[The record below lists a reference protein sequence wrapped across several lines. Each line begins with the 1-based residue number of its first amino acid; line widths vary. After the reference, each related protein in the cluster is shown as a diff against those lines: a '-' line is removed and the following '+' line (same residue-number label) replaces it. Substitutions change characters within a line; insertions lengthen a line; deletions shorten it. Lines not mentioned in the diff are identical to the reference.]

1 MTYSILLA
9 VAAVAAQAAVAQPAP
24 NAAQAQA
31 QGYAQAQQALAGN
44 GAAQATMLPPAA
56 MQYAPP
62 AAIAAPVRASA
73 ILRVG
78 TEIPLRLTQELTTKG
93 KKLRVGDRFHLETS
107 EPVMVQGVN
116 VIPVGSP
123 AVGEITDVRNK
134 GMWGKSGHLSARI
147 LYVTV
152 NGRQIRLSGAFD
164 DKGVAGG
171 IGAVAVSAIVFA
183 PAGFFMTGTSAKVP
197 VGTIIKSF
205 VDEDVP
211 LSMPVAA
218 QAPMQVGAPA
228 PMQVQAPAGS
238 SAAPTAPAAA
248 APAGQSH

>member
-1 MTYSILLA
+1 MAFSIL
-9 VAAVAAQAAVAQPAP
+9 VIAAAAALQPHAANQ
-24 NAAQAQA
+24 AQAQA
-31 QGYAQAQQALAGN
+31 QGYAEAQRALSGQPAPGPMAVAMPVASAVPIAGP
-44 GAAQATMLPPAA
+44 ATTN
-56 MQYAPP
+56 
-62 AAIAAPVRASA
+62 A

-78 TEIPLRLTQELTTKG
+78 TEVPLRLSEELTTKG
-93 KKLRVGDRFHLETS
+93 KRLRVGDRFHLETS

-134 GMWGKSGHLSARI
+134 GMWGKSGHLAARI

-171 IGAVAVSAIVFA
+171 VGAVTVSALVFL

-197 VGTIIKSF
+197 AGSIIKSF

-211 LSMPVAA
+211 LSMPVVA
-218 QAPMQVGAPA
+218 QAPMQVA
-228 PMQVQAPAGS
+228 
-238 SAAPTAPAAA
+238 APAAPMTVP
-248 APAGQSH
+248 APQQQMKVISVAPGTPQPQHQ

>member
-1 MTYSILLA
+1 MPVSIFALA
-9 VAAVAAQAAVAQPAP
+9 ALAAAQAAAPQATVQPAMV
-24 NAAQAQA
+24 AA
-31 QGYAQAQQALAGN
+31 
-44 GAAQATMLPPAA
+44 P
-56 MQYAPP
+56 
-62 AAIAAPVRASA
+62 IAAPATTSA

-78 TEIPLRLTQELTTKG
+78 TEVPLRLDQELTTKG
-93 KKLRVGDRFHLETS
+93 KQLRVGNRFHLQTS
-107 EPVMVQGVN
+107 EPIIVQGVN

-134 GMWGKSGHLSARI
+134 GMWGKSGHLAARI

-171 IGAVAVSAIVFA
+171 VGAVAVSAIVFL
-183 PAGFFMTGTSAKVP
+183 PAGFFMTGTSARVP
-197 VGTIIKSF
+197 AGTIIKSF

-218 QAPMQVGAPA
+218 QAPLAVGVPAA
-228 PMQVQAPAGS
+228 PMTV
-238 SAAPTAPAAA
+238 PAAA
-248 APAGQSH
+248 ASAQQL

>member
-1 MTYSILLA
+1 MQFTSLLVVAAAAAQAHWVPLNSEQAKVSQGQA
-9 VAAVAAQAAVAQPAP
+9 VAAAQVVTPASAAP
-24 NAAQAQA
+24 
-31 QGYAQAQQALAGN
+31 
-44 GAAQATMLPPAA
+44 
-56 MQYAPP
+56 
-62 AAIAAPVRASA
+62 IAAPAMTSA

-78 TEIPLRLTQELTTKG
+78 TEVPLRLVEELTTKG

-123 AVGEITDVRNK
+123 AMGEITDVRNK

-171 IGAVAVSAIVFA
+171 VGAVAVSAIVFA
-183 PAGFFMTGTSAKVP
+183 PAGFFMTGTSAKVAA
-197 VGTIIKSF
+197 GSIIKSF

-211 LSMPVAA
+211 LSMPAA
-218 QAPMQVGAPA
+218 AEAPMAV
-228 PMQVQAPAGS
+228 
-238 SAAPTAPAAA
+238 SASA
-248 APAGQSH
+248 H